1 VFLVAKKRKLDF
13 NVWKFDMNEDE
24 YKPLY
29 TLTERIVSLVAQI
42 SEAAGRFSVLGD
54 QAFRLRRA
62 NRIRTVHGSVAIEG
76 NTLSEEQITAI
87 LEGKRVIAPP
97 REILEVQNAMKA
109 YDQMSAWR
117 PAKEAD
123 LLAAH
128 AVLMVGLLEDAGK
141 YRTQSAGVMG
151 KEGVIHI
158 APPADRLPWL
168 MKQLFGWLGSTDLH
182 PLVASAVFH
191 YEFEFIHPFADG
203 NGRMGR
209 LWQTMILSRWNPLF
223 SDIAVENMIYAHQ
236 QDYYTAINRSNAQ
249 NNCAPFVEF
258 MLEVILETLS
268 TQQVTLQVTRQVMR
282 LLKAVKTD
290 RSRAELMKALKL
302 KDRVNFSKNYLEP
315 TLSAGFI
322 EMTEPDSPKSPTQ
335 KYRLTEKGRKLLEK
349 K

>member
-1 VFLVAKKRKLDF
+1 
-13 NVWKFDMNEDE
+13 MNQDG

-42 SEAAGRFSVLGD
+42 SEEAGRLSVFGD
-54 QAFRLRRA
+54 QALRLRRA
-62 NRIRTVHGSVAIEG
+62 NRIRTIHGSVAIEG

-87 LEGKRVIAPP
+87 LEGKRVLAPP
-97 REILEVQNAMKA
+97 REILEVQNALKA
-109 YDQMSAWR
+109 YDQMSAWV

-128 AVLMVGLLEDAGK
+128 EVLMTGLLENAGK
-141 YRTQSAGVMG
+141 YRRKSAGVMG

-158 APPADRLPWL
+158 APPAGRLPCL

-182 PLVASAVFH
+182 PLLAGAVFH
-191 YEFEFIHPFADG
+191 YEFEFVHPFADG
-203 NGRMGR
+203 NGRLGR
-209 LWQTMILSRWNPLF
+209 LWQTLILSRWNPLF
-223 SDIAVENMIYAHQ
+223 ADIAVENMIYAHQ
-236 QDYYTAINRSNAQ
+236 QEYYTAINRSNAQ
-249 NNCAPFVEF
+249 NNSAPFVEF

-268 TQQVTLQVTRQVMR
+268 TQQATQQVTQQVMR
-282 LLKAVKTD
+282 LLNVAKTD
-290 RSRAELMKALKL
+290 RSRVELMKALKL

-335 KYRLTEKGRKLLEK
+335 KYRLTEKGRKLLENQ
-349 K
+349 